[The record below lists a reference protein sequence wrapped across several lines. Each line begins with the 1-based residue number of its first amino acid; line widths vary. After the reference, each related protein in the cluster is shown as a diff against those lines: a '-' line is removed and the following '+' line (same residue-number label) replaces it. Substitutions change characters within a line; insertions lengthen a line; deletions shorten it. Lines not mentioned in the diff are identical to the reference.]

1 MPPFLTFGKLNLR
14 YVILLENK
22 KHKKR
27 QILTNLII
35 KIMKIKNQILYLVAI
50 LSVTFLTFSCTETS
64 EDVARLPSI
73 VDIAK
78 ADPANFSIL
87 VDALTVTNLATT
99 LSNAGSY
106 TVFAPT
112 NLAFTN
118 AGYTSAGIK
127 ALNPAVPADA
137 TTIANL
143 KVVLQNHVIGV
154 GTRATDLLA
163 GGYFKTFGFYRN
175 TPTATSG
182 ANLSMFISKP
192 AADVLVNGGT
202 TNGGAKVTAADIDA
216 SNGVVHVIDA
226 VLALPTIVQHAV
238 ANPRLSTLVG
248 VVTSTAQAS
257 VLATLS
263 GATGAAPVTVYA
275 PTNDAFTAALATG
288 GYLAGK
294 TDANVTSILNYH
306 LEKTNRVTAS
316 ATAFSTSADVT
327 VTTLYPTF
335 TFVITRSTLK
345 IVDKSTP
352 AVNANVVSANIQ
364 GSNGSIH
371 IVDKVLRSL

>member
-1 MPPFLTFGKLNLR
+1 
-14 YVILLENK
+14 
-22 KHKKR
+22 
-27 QILTNLII
+27 
-35 KIMKIKNQILYLVAI
+35 MKIKNQILYLVAV

-64 EDVARLPSI
+64 EDVVRLPSI

-99 LSNAGSY
+99 LSNPGSY

-118 AGYTSAGIK
+118 AGITSEALK
-127 ALNPAVPADA
+127 ALKPAVPADA

-143 KVVLQNHVIGV
+143 RVVLQNHVIGV
-154 GTRATDLLA
+154 GTRSSDLLA
-163 GGYFKTFGFYRN
+163 GGYFRTFGFFRA

-192 AADVLVNGGT
+192 AADVLINGGA
-202 TNGGAKVTAADIDA
+202 TNGGAKVSVADIDA

-226 VLALPTIVQHAV
+226 VLALPTIVQHAA

-248 VVTSTAQAS
+248 VVTSPAQS
-257 VLATLS
+257 TVLATLS
-263 GATGAAPVTVYA
+263 AATGAAPVSVYA
-275 PTNDAFTAALATG
+275 PTNEAFATALGTG
-288 GYLAGK
+288 GYLVGK
-294 TDANVTSILNYH
+294 TDANITSILNYH
-306 LEKTNRVTAS
+306 LERSNRVAAS
-316 ATAFSTSADVT
+316 ATAFNATADVT

-335 TFVITRSTLK
+335 TFVITRATLK

-352 AVNANVVSANIQ
+352 AVNANVVLTNIQ
-364 GSNGSIH
+364 GTNGSIQ
-371 IVDKVLRSL
+371 IVDKVMRSLP